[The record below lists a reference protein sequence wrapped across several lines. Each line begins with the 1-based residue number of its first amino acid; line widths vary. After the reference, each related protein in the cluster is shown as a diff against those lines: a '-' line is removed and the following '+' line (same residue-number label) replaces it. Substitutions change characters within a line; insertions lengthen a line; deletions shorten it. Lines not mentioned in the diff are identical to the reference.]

1 MKIKYVCPFW
11 GSERLTAQAFIEKV
25 SSSGY
30 GGIEINM
37 PVDPDYWKNLR
48 PLAEQYGLDVIAQ
61 QWLDPIQES
70 PVRYLKRL
78 EKRLYQ
84 LAELNPIFINS
95 HTGRDYFTFS
105 ENSMI
110 LERIFR
116 FEEETGI
123 EVYHETHRGR
133 FNFSAVATE
142 RYIKNHPGIKFT
154 ADLSHWVL
162 VSESFLE
169 DQKEALSLLI
179 ANSRYIHARFGDTQR
194 SQIDSPFDESNML
207 IRKKYLAWWKDIVK
221 HRMNL
226 GAKSLHICPE
236 FGPKP
241 YLNDLNRA
249 EDASQVQWKLN
260 EQCKDY
266 LLNNLGEANIEIT

>member
-194 SQIDSPFDESNML
+194 SQIDSPFDENNML